1 MTGGTPRTRVVGAAI
16 LDAAASPTRVLA
28 AQRAYPESLRGLWEF
43 PGGKQEPGE
52 GARDALLRECR
63 EELGVHLDLLS
74 EVAPPEPDGW
84 PLTGT
89 AVMRVFTAVLGE
101 LSDVPPPLNGLG
113 AHRMTPAT
121 PLQDAPPPADPT
133 PTGPTAPGTS
143 AHIPAPRHLAP
154 PERVLEE
161 RVRTGED
168 HLDVRWLPLD
178 DPAAVLAL
186 PWIPADLPIVAAL
199 LEMLGTER
207 A

>member
-1 MTGGTPRTRVVGAAI
+1 MTGGAPRTRVVGAAI
-16 LDAAASPTRVLA
+16 LDDAASPTRVLA

-74 EVAPPEPDGW
+74 EVEPPEPQGW

-89 AVMRVFTAVLGE
+89 AVMRVFTAVLRGPRD
-101 LSDVPPPLNGLG
+101 LRS
-113 AHRMTPAT
+113 A
-121 PLQDAPPPADPT
+121 DAPE
-133 PTGPTAPGTS
+133 
-143 AHIPAPRHLAP
+143 PRHP
-154 PERVLEE
+154 VSPERVLEE

-178 DPAAVLAL
+178 DPATVLAL

-199 LEMLGTER
+199 LETLRTEH

>member
-1 MTGGTPRTRVVGAAI
+1 MTGGAPRTRVVGAAI
-16 LDAAASPTRVLA
+16 LDDAASPTRVLA

-74 EVAPPEPDGW
+74 EVEPPEPQGW

-89 AVMRVFTAVLGE
+89 AVMRVFTAVLRG
-101 LSDVPPPLNGLG
+101 PRGL
-113 AHRMTPAT
+113 RPA
-121 PLQDAPPPADPT
+121 DAPE
-133 PTGPTAPGTS
+133 
-143 AHIPAPRHLAP
+143 PRHP
-154 PERVLEE
+154 VSPERVLQE

-178 DPAAVLAL
+178 DSAAVLAL

>member
-1 MTGGTPRTRVVGAAI
+1 MTGGAPRTRVVGAAI
-16 LDAAASPTRVLA
+16 LDDAASPTRVLA

-74 EVAPPEPDGW
+74 EVGPPEPHGW
-84 PLTGT
+84 PLTGS
-89 AVMRVFTAVLGE
+89 AVMRVFTAVLRGPRD
-101 LSDVPPPLNGLG
+101 LRS
-113 AHRMTPAT
+113 A
-121 PLQDAPPPADPT
+121 DAPETRHPVS
-133 PTGPTAPGTS
+133 PGRGRE
-143 AHIPAPRHLAP
+143 A
-154 PERVLEE
+154 

>member
-1 MTGGTPRTRVVGAAI
+1 MVGAAI

-74 EVAPPEPDGW
+74 EVEPPEPQGW

-89 AVMRVFTAVLGE
+89 AVMRVFTAVLRG
-101 LSDVPPPLNGLG
+101 PRGL
-113 AHRMTPAT
+113 RPA
-121 PLQDAPPPADPT
+121 DAPE
-133 PTGPTAPGTS
+133 
-143 AHIPAPRHLAP
+143 PRHP
-154 PERVLEE
+154 VSPERVLQD

-178 DPAAVLAL
+178 EPAAVLAL

-199 LEMLGTER
+199 LKMLGTER

>member
-1 MTGGTPRTRVVGAAI
+1 MVGAAI

-52 GARDALLRECR
+52 SATDALLRECR
-63 EELGVHLDLLS
+63 EELGVHLDLLR
-74 EVAPPEPDGW
+74 EVDPPEPDGW

-89 AVMRVFTAVLGE
+89 AVMRVFTAVLRGPGVRH
-101 LSDVPPPLNGLG
+101 S
-113 AHRMTPAT
+113 A
-121 PLQDAPPPADPT
+121 DAPETRHPVSPA
-133 PTGPTAPGTS
+133 
-143 AHIPAPRHLAP
+143 
-154 PERVLEE
+154 RVLEE
-161 RVRTGED
+161 RVLTGED
-168 HLDVRWLPLD
+168 HLDVRWLPLE

-199 LEMLGTER
+199 LETLRTEC

>member
-1 MTGGTPRTRVVGAAI
+1 MTGGAPRTRVVGAAI
-16 LDAAASPTRVLA
+16 LDDAASPTRVLA

-74 EVAPPEPDGW
+74 EVEPPEPQGW

-89 AVMRVFTAVLGE
+89 AVMRVFTAVLRG
-101 LSDVPPPLNGLG
+101 PRGL
-113 AHRMTPAT
+113 RPA
-121 PLQDAPPPADPT
+121 DAPE
-133 PTGPTAPGTS
+133 
-143 AHIPAPRHLAP
+143 PRHP
-154 PERVLEE
+154 VSPERVLQD

-178 DPAAVLAL
+178 EPAAVLAL

-199 LEMLGTER
+199 LKMLGTER